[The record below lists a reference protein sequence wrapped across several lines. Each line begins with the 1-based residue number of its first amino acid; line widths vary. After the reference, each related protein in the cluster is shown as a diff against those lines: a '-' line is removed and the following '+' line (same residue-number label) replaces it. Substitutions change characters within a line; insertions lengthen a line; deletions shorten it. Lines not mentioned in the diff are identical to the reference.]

1 MRLNTHVALC
11 LLASTLSDALP
22 SPQDES
28 SATTTL
34 SDGATTTLPVAA
46 STNTAVASD
55 QLDQLA
61 AFAQEEVKASLEG
74 ATRKQ
79 KRGGCTLGNL
89 AVRQEWYVDLF
100 FYPPIYLLVRH
111 NAFANVLFRGSLSSK
126 QRKAYTS
133 AVVCLQKKQSKT
145 PASLLPGARSRFDDW
160 VGTHINQ
167 TLTIHYTV
175 ITSSLALP
183 KPPPY

>member
-11 LLASTLSDALP
+11 LLASTLSTALP
-22 SPQDES
+22 APQDDP

-34 SDGATTTLPVAA
+34 SDGATATATLPVAA
-46 STNTAVASD
+46 STDTAVASD

-61 AFAQEEVKASLEG
+61 AFAQEEVKSSLEG

-100 FYPPIYLLVRH
+100 
-111 NAFANVLFRGSLSSK
+111 
-126 QRKAYTS
+126 
-133 AVVCLQKKQSKT
+133 
-145 PASLLPGARSRFDDW
+145 
-160 VGTHINQ
+160 
-167 TLTIHYTV
+167 
-175 ITSSLALP
+175 
-183 KPPPY
+183 

>member
-11 LLASTLSDALP
+11 LLASTLSTALP
-22 SPQDES
+22 APQDEP

-34 SDGATTTLPVAA
+34 SDGATPTATLPVAA
-46 STNTAVASD
+46 STDTTVASD

-61 AFAQEEVKASLEG
+61 AFAQEEAKSSLEG

-100 FYPPIYLLVRH
+100 
-111 NAFANVLFRGSLSSK
+111 
-126 QRKAYTS
+126 
-133 AVVCLQKKQSKT
+133 
-145 PASLLPGARSRFDDW
+145 
-160 VGTHINQ
+160 
-167 TLTIHYTV
+167 
-175 ITSSLALP
+175 
-183 KPPPY
+183 